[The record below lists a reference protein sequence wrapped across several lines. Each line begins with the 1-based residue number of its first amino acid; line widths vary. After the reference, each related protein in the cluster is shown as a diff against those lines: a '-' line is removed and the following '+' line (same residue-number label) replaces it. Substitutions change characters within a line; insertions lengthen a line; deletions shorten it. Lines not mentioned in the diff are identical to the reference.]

1 MRTFIGNI
9 DAKFDEKGR
18 VFIPASYRKI
28 LSDEES
34 LRLVMRRDADNSCLV
49 FYPERVWNTRL
60 EQLHEALDD
69 WNPEDEMLLMQY
81 VSEAELLEPDNQ
93 GRVLINRKNMEHLSA
108 KQDLVFVGMLDRFA
122 LWSREQYD
130 ERRLDQR
137 ELSERI
143 RTRIQN
149 SKLKITGVGSGASN
163 Q

>member
-9 DAKFDEKGR
+9 DAKFDDKGR
-18 VFIPASYRKI
+18 VFIPAAYRKI

-34 LRLVMRRDADNSCLV
+34 LRLVMRRDTDNACLV
-49 FYPERVWNTRL
+49 FYPERVWNQRVD
-60 EQLHEALDD
+60 QLHEALDD
-69 WNPEDEMLLMQY
+69 WNPEDELLLMQY

-93 GRVLINRKNMEHLSA
+93 GRVLLNKKNMEHLGA

-130 ERRLDQR
+130 ERRMDQR

-143 RTRIQN
+143 RAKMAKKVI
-149 SKLKITGVGSGASN
+149 G
-163 Q
+163 

>member
-9 DAKFDEKGR
+9 EAKFDEKGR
-18 VFIPASYRKI
+18 VFIPANYRKI

-49 FYPERVWNTRL
+49 FYPERVWNERVDS
-60 EQLHEALDD
+60 LHAALDD
-69 WNPEDEMLLMQY
+69 WDSEDELILMQY

-93 GRVLINRKNMEHLSA
+93 GRVLLNRKNIEHLGA

-130 ERRLDQR
+130 EKRMDQR
-137 ELSERI
+137 ELAERI
-143 RTRIQN
+143 RARMKAKN
-149 SKLKITGVGSGASN
+149 NG
-163 Q
+163 